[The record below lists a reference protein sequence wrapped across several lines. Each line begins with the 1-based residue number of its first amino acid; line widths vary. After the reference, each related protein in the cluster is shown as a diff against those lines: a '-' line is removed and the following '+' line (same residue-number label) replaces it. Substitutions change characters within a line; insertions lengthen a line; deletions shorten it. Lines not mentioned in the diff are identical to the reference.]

1 MRNTADLQQLYT
13 TYLISHRFDQS
24 PAELYAP
31 VNYIME
37 LGGKRLRPV
46 LTLLSYQLF
55 RPDVEKVLPAAHAV
69 ELFHNFSLVHDDIMD
84 AAPLRRGR
92 PTVHERYDRNT
103 AILSGDV
110 MLIYVYDF
118 LTRTG
123 DPSVQ
128 PALFRIFNRI
138 AIEVCEG
145 QQLDM
150 NFERRTDV
158 QIEEYIDMIA
168 KKTAALISGALEL
181 GAVAAGAGE
190 EDLQRLAAF
199 GRHIGIAF
207 QLQDDILDTF
217 GDPDKFGKKIGGDIV
232 QNKKTYLMI
241 KALEVAGPEL
251 RRELL
256 HFLTTPTDNERLK
269 VERVTAILQE
279 LNIPEA
285 AEATKR
291 RHQQFAFDQFRAVEA
306 AAERKKPLLDLAHQ
320 LLGREM

>member
-1 MRNTADLQQLYT
+1 MKNIAELQQLYT
-13 TYLISHRFDQS
+13 AYLAGHRFEQAPS
-24 PAELYAP
+24 ELYDP

-46 LTLLSYQLF
+46 LTMMSYQLF
-55 RPDVEKVLPAAHAV
+55 ASDVDKVLPAAHAV

-118 LTRTG
+118 LTRVG
-123 DPSVQ
+123 DPVVQ
-128 PALFRIFNRI
+128 AALFRVFNRV

-158 QIEEYIDMIA
+158 RIEEYIDMIG
-168 KKTAALISGALEL
+168 KKTAALIAGALEL
-181 GAVAAGAGE
+181 GALAAGAGE
-190 EDLQRLAAF
+190 EDVERLSAF

-217 GDPDKFGKKIGGDIV
+217 GDPEKFGKKIGGDIV
-232 QNKKTYLMI
+232 QNKKTFLVI
-241 KALEVAGPEL
+241 KALEVADPEL

-256 HFLTTPTDNERLK
+256 HFLTTPTANERLK
-269 VERVTAILQE
+269 VDRVTAILYE

-291 RHQQFAFDQFRAVEA
+291 RHQQFAFDQFRAVGVGE
-306 AAERKKPLLDLAHQ
+306 ERKEPLRQLAQQ